1 MPETIDILFERL
13 RQFDE
18 VSLLELLDISVD
30 DLLERFRDKVVQRK
44 KQLFGEIEIIN
55 IDDTELEEEDDL
67 DGFQIVDPYEDGEDS
82 Y

>member
-1 MPETIDILFERL
+1 L